1 MKKVTNYFTINI
13 YIMNW
18 IIYAFIALLLA
29 SIFQISVM
37 LLASYDR
44 VKKNLSSKLVSSL
57 WLFVI
62 IGIFASIGLFIMN
75 LYGEN
80 TSINIMTKHRP
91 LLFASA
97 FALMLYEISLMLSMG
112 HGGGGYSS
120 LIAGLS
126 YIFVILFGVLYFKN
140 NINLNVIIG
149 IIATILATIYTI
161 YEREKLQ

>member
-1 MKKVTNYFTINI
+1 
-13 YIMNW
+13 MNW
-18 IIYAFIALLLA
+18 LIYAFVALLLA
-29 SIFQISVM
+29 SLFQITVM
-37 LLASYDR
+37 LIASYDKA
-44 VKKNLSSKLVSSL
+44 KKNLSSKLVSSL

-80 TSINIMTKHRP
+80 TSINNIAKHRP
-91 LLFASA
+91 LLLASA
-97 FALMLYEISLMLSMG
+97 FTLMLYEISLMLSMG
-112 HGGGGYSS
+112 YGGGGYSS
-120 LIAGLS
+120 LVAGLS

-140 NINLNVIIG
+140 NINLNVVIG